1 LHAIQ
6 GLVARQRQIMLLV
19 RDFHWHHCLL
29 CRYFPQ
35 SAKVVVFV
43 NTKRQ
48 CDTVASILADKGLAC
63 TILHGGKS
71 QVRHHCCQIS
81 LQPCQEMCSNAPSS
95 CVTDHLVR

>member
-1 LHAIQ
+1 M
-6 GLVARQRQIMLLV
+6 LVVTELLLKRAV
-19 RDFHWHHCLL
+19 TFA

-71 QVRHHCCQIS
+71 QVCHRCH
-81 LQPCQEMCSNAPSS
+81 S
-95 CVTDHLVR
+95 CITADWAGEVQQCVVKLH

>member
-1 LHAIQ
+1 MPFAPELLLHQ
-6 GLVARQRQIMLLV
+6 VTHLS
-19 RDFHWHHCLL
+19 

-71 QVRHHCCQIS
+71 QVC
-81 LQPCQEMCSNAPSS
+81 N
-95 CVTDHLVR
+95 HLVP

>member
-1 LHAIQ
+1 MLGSA
-6 GLVARQRQIMLLV
+6 QIMLL
-19 RDFHWHHCLL
+19 DFDFYRHQMSPLP

-71 QVRHHCCQIS
+71 QVHKHCCLCS
-81 LQPCQEMCSNAPSS
+81 LVMRCAAVYDRP
-95 CVTDHLVR
+95 V